1 TRSPAPQCFRT
12 SRSPQAVPQVGTQ
25 ETHRDHRQNPFR
37 RAVTAEYRTA
47 LRLVAE
53 SLPTG
58 AAVPVPREQLLAIL
72 GSEATSSTP
81 QVPDALLQVEQVA
94 ERLGVG
100 RQWVYRHKKTLG

>member
-1 TRSPAPQCFRT
+1 
-12 SRSPQAVPQVGTQ
+12 
-25 ETHRDHRQNPFR
+25 
-37 RAVTAEYRTA
+37 VTAEYWAA

-72 GSEATSSTP
+72 GSEPTSRTP
-81 QVPDALLQVEQVA
+81 QVSDALLQVEQVA

-100 RQWVYRHKKTLG
+100 PQWVYRHQKALGAVRVGRALRFPPAAVARFVERRAVTRL